1 MPHLHSQER
10 MFSDFET
17 AAVVCDVI
25 TSDFGT
31 TCGSLPTQRAVYAV
45 GRAEKQFHKSLQ
57 WRVYFP
63 VQESSVSV
71 HTGNKGTKHR

>member
-1 MPHLHSQER
+1 MPHLRSQER

-17 AAVVCDVI
+17 TAVVCDVI

-31 TCGSLPTQRAVYAV
+31 TCGSLSTQWAVYAV

-57 WRVYFP
+57 
-63 VQESSVSV
+63 
-71 HTGNKGTKHR
+71 